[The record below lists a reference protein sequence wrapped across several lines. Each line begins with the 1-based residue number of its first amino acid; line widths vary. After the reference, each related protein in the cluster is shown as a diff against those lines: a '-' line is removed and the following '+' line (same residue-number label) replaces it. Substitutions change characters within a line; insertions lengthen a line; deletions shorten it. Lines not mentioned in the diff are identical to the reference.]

1 MMIDWTWQLMNF
13 YSIHCGREF
22 LEVQA
27 GRTEVE
33 PPKPGRNEEP
43 IKKE

>member
-27 GRTEVE
+27 ERKEVD
-33 PPKPGRNEEP
+33 PPKRGCNEAT